1 MMCADLMNLEH
12 DIHILEK
19 NGVDMLHIDVMDAT
33 FVPSL
38 GLGPDFINAMHRITK
53 LPLDIHLMM
62 EHPHVVIP
70 SMNLCEGDT
79 VSIHNNCKDNVDE
92 VLDMI
97 VQKGAKAGLVLSP
110 TVPIESVA
118 TWLPRVSLITLMLV
132 TPGFAGGKLIDGIM
146 EKVGVT
152 RKYLDE
158 HHFENIEISVDGS
171 VSCERA
177 AYMRTMG
184 ASVFVGGTAGIYR
197 KGMQL
202 DDTIPVFLKAIREK

>member
-70 SMNLCEGDT
+70 SINLCEGDY
-79 VSIHNNCKDNVDE
+79 VSIHNNCKDNVDK

-202 DDTIPVFLKAIREK
+202 DDTIPVFLKAIR